1 MRAFTLHDA
10 YMRLYE
16 YELMRLRKTEW
27 VEAPNSILLAL
38 PASQT
43 TKPDE
48 SKAMSGDAVR
58 FFFRLFSLTL
68 WTKEQ

>member
-1 MRAFTLHDA
+1 MWAFTLHDA
-10 YMRLYE
+10 YMSI

-48 SKAMSGDAVR
+48 SKAISGDAVR